1 MRFSYAII
9 ETKLGWVG
17 ILGSID
23 GLCQIVLPQI
33 SPQEVLCILGER
45 LLGASYDISLYGDLA
60 NRLNRYFEGEAVAFT
75 DHLDLKNATPFQ
87 FAVWQ
92 IVRSIPYGQT
102 RSYGWVARQM
112 EIPHGA
118 RAVGQAL
125 AKNPLPVVVPCHRII
140 SSRGELGGF
149 SYGMAMK
156 RRLLQIEDAGL

>member
-1 MRFSYAII
+1 MGLSYAII
-9 ETKLGWVG
+9 EIKMGWVG
-17 ILGSID
+17 ILGSKD
-23 GLCQIVLPQI
+23 GLRQIVLPQI
-33 SPQEVLCILGER
+33 SPQEVLSILGES
-45 LLGASYDISLYGDLA
+45 LLGSNYDISFYGDLP
-60 NRLNRYFEGEAVAFT
+60 NRLNRYFEGYAVAFT

-112 EIPHGA
+112 EIPQGA

-125 AKNPLPVVVPCHRII
+125 AKNPLPIVVPCHRVI

-156 RRLLQIEDAGL
+156 RRLLQIEDASI